1 MKKYLKVKNAK
12 WFQSIVHTEYRTDAW
27 NIRVPNMNYKSK
39 LNDHVNLKITYCNNN
54 KERIKIK
61 YIQIHRSR
69 INQQLNPIN
78 HLSKKKKF
86 KNQNHRQTNFLNRLS

>member
-1 MKKYLKVKNAK
+1 
-12 WFQSIVHTEYRTDAW
+12 
-27 NIRVPNMNYKSK
+27 MNYKSK

-54 KERIKIK
+54 KERIKRK

-86 KNQNHRQTNFLNRLS
+86 TNQNHRQTNFLNRLSQLLISKRSLERYHFFPTRIASQRTENGEATD